1 MPARDP
7 LRLPILVLLFGGA
20 VAAALFVDP
29 YRLTIVIEIAILVIF
44 VLSIDFL
51 VGYAGLVTF
60 GHAGFMGVGA
70 YALAYTSH
78 FLGWPTGVSI
88 LAAVALGAIAG
99 IVIGALVTRVTGVF
113 FIMVTLAVSMMF
125 WAWASKAR
133 KFGADDGLGGMKRMD
148 LKFAGIDLS
157 NDRVFA
163 IVCVVLAVLVYSLF
177 VWLARSPFGQTLK
190 AIKQNE
196 NRARAQGCPVQH
208 YKVAAFA
215 IAGAVAAFAGA
226 LHLQNTRFVHPEVAH
241 WLRSGE
247 GLIVVIVGG
256 AGTLTGPV
264 IGGFLFVLF
273 HRTVESF
280 TEHWQIWMGLLFVA
294 IVLAAPDGIYGRLTS
309 LVRRKPR
316 VDAPAPAAASATGP
330 IGEAAPRESAG
341 A

>member
-7 LRLPILVLLFGGA
+7 LSLATVVLLFGGA
-20 VAAALFVDP
+20 LAAALFVDA

-51 VGYAGLVTF
+51 VGYSGLVTF

-70 YALAYTSH
+70 YALAYLSH
-78 FLGWPTGVSI
+78 FLGWPVGVAM
-88 LAAVALGAIAG
+88 LAGVALGAVSG
-99 IVIGALVTRVTGVF
+99 IVIGALVTRVSGVF

-133 KFGADDGLGGMKRMD
+133 KFGADDGLGGMKRLD
-148 LKFAGIDLS
+148 LTAIGIDLNS
-157 NDRVFA
+157 DRVFA
-163 IVCVVLAVLVYSLF
+163 VACIVLAVLTYVFFL
-177 VWLARSPFGQTLK
+177 WLVRSPFGQTLK

-215 IAGAVAAFAGA
+215 VAGAVAAFAGE

-241 WLRSGE
+241 WIRSGE

-256 AGTLTGPV
+256 AGTLAGPV

-273 HRTVESF
+273 HRVVESF
-280 TEHWQIWMGLLFVA
+280 TAHWQIWMGLMFVA
-294 IVLAAPDGIYGRLTS
+294 IVLAAPDGLYGRLQS
-309 LVRRKPR
+309 LLGARR
-316 VDAPAPAAASATGP
+316 
-330 IGEAAPRESAG
+330 AAPERRA
-341 A
+341 ADA

>member
-7 LRLPILVLLFGGA
+7 LGLPMLALLFGGA
-20 VAAALFVDP
+20 LAVALSAGP
-29 YRLTIVIEIAILVIF
+29 HWLTIVIETAILVTF

-70 YALAYTSH
+70 YGLAYLSH
-78 FLGWPTGVSI
+78 FLGWPVG
-88 LAAVALGAIAG
+88 LAMPAGIVLGAVTG
-99 IVIGALVTRVTGVF
+99 IVIGALVTRVSGVF

-133 KFGADDGLGGMKRMD
+133 LFHADDGLGGMKRLD
-148 LKFAGIDLS
+148 LRSIGIDLN

-163 IVCVVLAVLVYSLF
+163 VACIGLAVLVYFFFL
-177 VWLARSPFGQTLK
+177 WLVRSPFGQALK

-208 YKVAAFA
+208 YKIAAFA
-215 IAGAVAAFAGA
+215 IASAVAAFAGE

-241 WLRSGE
+241 WISSGE

-273 HRTVESF
+273 HRIVEGF
-280 TEHWQIWMGLLFVA
+280 TGHWQLWMGLLFVA
-294 IVLAAPDGIYGRLTS
+294 LVLAAPDGIYGRLQS
-309 LVRRKPR
+309 LVRRRPSQAR
-316 VDAPAPAAASATGP
+316 EPADA
-330 IGEAAPRESAG
+330 
-341 A
+341 

>member
-7 LRLPILVLLFGGA
+7 LALPILALLFGGA
-20 VAAALFVDP
+20 LAAALFVDP
-29 YRLTIVIEIAILVIF
+29 YHLTIVIEIAILAIF

-51 VGYAGLVTF
+51 VGFAGLVTF

-78 FLGWPTGVSI
+78 FLGWPVGVSI
-88 LAAVALGAIAG
+88 LGGVAMGAVAG
-99 IVIGALVTRVTGVF
+99 IVIGALVTRVSGVF

-133 KFGADDGLGGMKRMD
+133 KFGADDGLGGMKRLD
-148 LKFAGIDLS
+148 LKFAGIDLN
-157 NDRVFA
+157 NDRAFA
-163 IVCVVLAVLVYSLF
+163 VACIVLAVLVYLLF
-177 VWLARSPFGQTLK
+177 LGLVRSPFGQALK
-190 AIKQNE
+190 AIRQNQ
-196 NRARAQGCPVQH
+196 NRARAQGCPVQR

-241 WLRSGE
+241 WIRSGE

-256 AGTLTGPV
+256 AGTLIGPV

-273 HRTVESF
+273 HRIVESF

-294 IVLAAPDGIYGRLTS
+294 IVLAAPDGIYGRVSS
-309 LVRRKPR
+309 LVRRKPI
-316 VDAPAPAAASATGP
+316 APAPAAGP
-330 IGEAAPRESAG
+330 PRGAAPRESAD

>member
-1 MPARDP
+1 MAARDTLAWP
-7 LRLPILVLLFGGA
+7 LLTLLFGGA
-20 VAAALFVDP
+20 IVSALFVDA

-44 VLSIDFL
+44 VLSLDFL

-78 FLGWPTGVSI
+78 FLGWPVGLALLGGV
-88 LAAVALGAIAG
+88 VLGAVSG
-99 IVIGALVTRVTGVF
+99 VVIGALVTRVSGVF

-133 KFGADDGLGGMKRMD
+133 KFGADDGLGGMKRLD
-148 LKFAGIDLS
+148 LKSIGIDLN
-157 NDRVFA
+157 NDRTFA
-163 IVCVVLAVLVYSLF
+163 IVCVIFAVLAYIFFRWLV
-177 VWLARSPFGQTLK
+177 RSPFGQTLK

-196 NRARAQGCPVQH
+196 NRARALGCPVQV

-215 IAGAVAAFAGA
+215 IAGAVAAFAGE
-226 LHLQNTRFVHPEVAH
+226 LHLQNTKFVHPEVAH
-241 WLRSGE
+241 WIRSGE

-273 HRTVESF
+273 HRIVESF
-280 TEHWQIWMGLLFVA
+280 TTHWQIWMGLLFIA
-294 IVLAAPDGIYGRLTS
+294 IVLAAPDGIYGRLLS
-309 LVRRKPR
+309 LAGRRR
-316 VDAPAPAAASATGP
+316 RT
-330 IGEAAPRESAG
+330 PREAG
-341 A
+341 ENADA

>member
-7 LRLPILVLLFGGA
+7 LSLPVLALLFGG
-20 VAAALFVDP
+20 VLAAALFVDA

-44 VLSIDFL
+44 VLSLDFL
-51 VGYAGLVTF
+51 VGYAGLVSF

-70 YALAYTSH
+70 YALAYLAH
-78 FLGWPTGVSI
+78 FQGWPSGVAI
-88 LAAVALGAIAG
+88 LAGVACGALSGIA
-99 IVIGALVTRVTGVF
+99 IGALVTRVSGVF

-133 KFGADDGLGGMKRMD
+133 KFGADDGLGGLKRMD
-148 LKFAGIDLS
+148 LKPLGLDLNDDRTFA
-157 NDRVFA
+157 V
-163 IVCVVLAVLVYSLF
+163 VCVVFAVLAYLLF
-177 VWLARSPFGQTLK
+177 RWLVRSPFGQTLK

-196 NRARAQGCPVQH
+196 NRARALGCPVQR

-226 LHLQNTRFVHPEVAH
+226 LHLQNTKFVHPEVAH
-241 WLRSGE
+241 WIRSGE

-273 HRTVESF
+273 HRIVESF
-280 TEHWQIWMGLLFVA
+280 TTHWQIWMGLLFVA
-294 IVLAAPDGIYGRLTS
+294 IVLAAPDGIFGRLLS
-309 LVRRKPR
+309 LVRRKAPKGPG
-316 VDAPAPAAASATGP
+316 DA
-330 IGEAAPRESAG
+330 
-341 A
+341 

>member
-1 MPARDP
+1 MSARDP
-7 LRLPILVLLFGGA
+7 LSLPILALLFGGTLL
-20 VAAALFVDP
+20 AALFVDA
-29 YRLTIVIEIAILVIF
+29 YRITIVTEIAILVIF
-44 VLSIDFL
+44 VLSLDFL

-70 YALAYTSH
+70 YALAYASH
-78 FLGWPTGVSI
+78 FLGWPVG
-88 LAAVALGAIAG
+88 LALLGGVALGAVAG
-99 IVIGALVTRVTGVF
+99 VVIGALVTRVSGVF

-133 KFGADDGLGGMKRMD
+133 KFGADDGLGGMKRLD
-148 LKFAGIDLS
+148 LKSIGIDLN
-157 NDRVFA
+157 NDRAFA
-163 IVCVVLAVLVYSLF
+163 IVCVILAVLAYLF
-177 VWLARSPFGQTLK
+177 FRWLVRSPFGQALK

-215 IAGAVAAFAGA
+215 IAGAVAAFAGE
-226 LHLQNTRFVHPEVAH
+226 LHLQNTKFVHPEVAH

-273 HRTVESF
+273 HRIVESF
-280 TEHWQIWMGLLFVA
+280 TTHWQIWMGLLFIA
-294 IVLAAPDGIYGRLTS
+294 IVLAAPDGIYGRLLS
-309 LVRRKPR
+309 LTGRGRAKKPPR
-316 VDAPAPAAASATGP
+316 
-330 IGEAAPRESAG
+330 EAADA
-341 A
+341 

>member
-7 LRLPILVLLFGGA
+7 LSLPVLALLFGGA
-20 VAAALFVDP
+20 LTAALIVDA

-44 VLSIDFL
+44 VLSLDFL

-70 YALAYTSH
+70 YALAYASH
-78 FLGWPTGVSI
+78 FLGWPVGVSI
-88 LAAVALGAIAG
+88 LAGVALGAIAG
-99 IVIGALVTRVTGVF
+99 IVIGALVTRVSGVF

-133 KFGADDGLGGMKRMD
+133 KFGADDGLGGMKRLD
-148 LKFAGIDLS
+148 LKSIGIDLN
-157 NDRVFA
+157 NDRAFA
-163 IVCVVLAVLVYSLF
+163 ILCVVLAVLAYGLF
-177 VWLARSPFGQTLK
+177 RWLVRSPFGQALK

-196 NRARAQGCPVQH
+196 NRARAQGCPVQR

-226 LHLQNTRFVHPEVAH
+226 LHLQNTKFVHPEVAH
-241 WLRSGE
+241 WIRSGE

-273 HRTVESF
+273 HRIVESF
-280 TEHWQIWMGLLFVA
+280 TTNWQIWMGLLFIA
-294 IVLAAPDGIYGRLTS
+294 IVLAAPDGIFGRLLS
-309 LVRRKPR
+309 LAGRRPR
-316 VDAPAPAAASATGP
+316 AVPR
-330 IGEAAPRESAG
+330 EAADA
-341 A
+341 

>member
-7 LRLPILVLLFGGA
+7 LSLPIVALLFGGA
-20 VAAALFVDP
+20 LAAALFVDA

-70 YALAYTSH
+70 YALAYASH
-78 FLGWPTGVSI
+78 FLGWPVG
-88 LAAVALGAIAG
+88 LAMLAGVALGAVAG
-99 IVIGALVTRVTGVF
+99 IVIGALVTRVSGVF

-133 KFGADDGLGGMKRMD
+133 KFGADDGLGGMKRLD
-148 LKFAGIDLS
+148 LKSIGIDLNS
-157 NDRVFA
+157 DRAFA
-163 IVCVVLAVLVYSLF
+163 VVCVVLAVLAYFFFLCLV
-177 VWLARSPFGQTLK
+177 RSSFGQALK

-196 NRARAQGCPVQH
+196 NRARAQGCPVQR

-215 IAGAVAAFAGA
+215 IAGAVAAFAGE
-226 LHLQNTRFVHPEVAH
+226 LHLQNTKFVHPEVAH
-241 WLRSGE
+241 WIRSGE

-273 HRTVESF
+273 HRIVESF
-280 TEHWQIWMGLLFVA
+280 TVHWQIWMGLLFVA
-294 IVLAAPDGIYGRLTS
+294 IVLAAPDGIYGRLST
-309 LVRRKPR
+309 LVGRKPAR
-316 VDAPAPAAASATGP
+316 
-330 IGEAAPRESAG
+330 AAPRPEA
-341 A
+341 ADA

>member
-1 MPARDP
+1 MPVRDP
-7 LRLPILVLLFGGA
+7 LSLPVLVLLFGGA
-20 VAAALFVDP
+20 IVSALFVDP

-44 VLSIDFL
+44 VLSLDFL

-70 YALAYTSH
+70 YALAYASH
-78 FLGWPTGVSI
+78 FLGWPVGLSI
-88 LAAVALGAIAG
+88 LAGVTLGAVSG
-99 IVIGALVTRVTGVF
+99 VVIGALVTRVSGVF

-148 LKFAGIDLS
+148 LKSIGIDLN
-157 NDRVFA
+157 NDRAFA
-163 IVCVVLAVLVYSLF
+163 IVCVIFAVLAYLLFRWLV
-177 VWLARSPFGQTLK
+177 RSPFGQTLK

-196 NRARAQGCPVQH
+196 NRARAQGCPVQR

-226 LHLQNTRFVHPEVAH
+226 LHLQNTKFVHPEVAH

-273 HRTVESF
+273 HRIVESF
-280 TEHWQIWMGLLFVA
+280 TTHWQIWMGLLFVA
-294 IVLAAPDGIYGRLTS
+294 IVLAAPDGIFGRLLS
-309 LVRRKPR
+309 LAGRKPR
-316 VDAPAPAAASATGP
+316 
-330 IGEAAPRESAG
+330 AAPRG
-341 A
+341 AADA

>member
-7 LRLPILVLLFGGA
+7 LSLPVLVVLFGGA
-20 VAAALFVDP
+20 LAAALFVDA

-44 VLSIDFL
+44 VLSLDFL

-70 YALAYTSH
+70 YALAYASH
-78 FLGWPTGVSI
+78 FLGWPVGVSI
-88 LAAVALGAIAG
+88 LAGVALGAVSG
-99 IVIGALVTRVTGVF
+99 IVIGALVTRVSGVF

-148 LKFAGIDLS
+148 LKSIGIDLN
-157 NDRVFA
+157 NDRAFA
-163 IVCVVLAVLVYSLF
+163 ILCVALAVLAYLLF
-177 VWLARSPFGQTLK
+177 RWLVRSPFGQALK
-190 AIKQNE
+190 AIRQNE
-196 NRARAQGCPVQH
+196 NRARAQGCPVQR

-226 LHLQNTRFVHPEVAH
+226 LHLQNTKFVHPEVAH
-241 WLRSGE
+241 WIRSGE

-273 HRTVESF
+273 HRIVESF
-280 TEHWQIWMGLLFVA
+280 TTNWQIWMGLLFVA
-294 IVLAAPDGIYGRLTS
+294 IVLAAPDGIFGRLLS
-309 LVRRKPR
+309 FAGRRPR
-316 VDAPAPAAASATGP
+316 A
-330 IGEAAPRESAG
+330 AAPREA
-341 A
+341 ADA

>member
-7 LRLPILVLLFGGA
+7 LSLPILALLFGGA
-20 VAAALFVDP
+20 LAASLFVDP
-29 YRLTIVIEIAILVIF
+29 YRLTIIIEIAILVIF
-44 VLSIDFL
+44 VLSLDFL
-51 VGYAGLVTF
+51 VGYAGLVSF

-70 YALAYTSH
+70 YALAYASH
-78 FLGWPTGVSI
+78 FLGWPAGLSI
-88 LAAVALGAIAG
+88 LAGVALGALAG
-99 IVIGALVTRVTGVF
+99 VVIGALVTRVSGVF

-133 KFGADDGLGGMKRMD
+133 KFGADDGLGGLKRMD
-148 LKFAGIDLS
+148 LKSVGLDL
-157 NDRVFA
+157 NDDRVFA
-163 IVCVVLAVLVYSLF
+163 ILCVVFAVLAYVLF
-177 VWLARSPFGQTLK
+177 RWLARSPFGQALK

-196 NRARAQGCPVQH
+196 NRARAQGCAVQR

-241 WLRSGE
+241 WIRSGE

-280 TEHWQIWMGLLFVA
+280 TTHWQIWMGLLFVA
-294 IVLAAPDGIYGRLTS
+294 IVLAAPDGIFGRLLS
-309 LVRRKPR
+309 LAGRKPGPR
-316 VDAPAPAAASATGP
+316 AGPDA
-330 IGEAAPRESAG
+330 
-341 A
+341 